1 MRGINSGVMTVLAGI
16 IAVTLGTTATA
27 QAQEIIHHRLTFITA
42 MPTLCI
48 GLPTGNKTCLS
59 NNEALLGMTHDSFLP
74 RNRLWRSNQVSQR
87 NTSIATSLFS
97 LQDRPCDNL
106 QNPPQSPTMGE
117 YPDPISL
124 TRYLTVDFEMDD
136 INRFELSSLFLGF
149 RDCW

>member
-16 IAVTLGTTATA
+16 IAVIEGTTATA
-27 QAQEIIHHRLTFITA
+27 QAQEINHHRSTFMAA

-48 GLPTGNKTCLS
+48 DLPSGNTTCLS
-59 NNEALLGMTHDSFLP
+59 NNKALRAMTHDNFLP
-74 RNRLWRSNQVSQR
+74 RNRLWRSNQFSQQD
-87 NTSIATSLFS
+87 TYIATSLFS
-97 LQDRPCDNL
+97 LQDRTCDNW
-106 QNPPQSPTMGE
+106 QNPARSPMMAE

-124 TRYLTVDFEMDD
+124 TRYLTVDFEMDN